1 MAVILTKNDLID
13 KLKIQISRLQLH
25 AKAFDDKKLFVTYDM
40 ATVIRVLF
48 HDTNMSHSLIKQICD
63 MEGKDKSNFEMF
75 SSIKPPEPNT
85 LILLGDGLYS
95 MCFSPK
101 GIECCPVLNASPHIK
116 MDFDIWWNEK
126 VVKNVSNGYE
136 NPSWMTRKELI
147 LGHVNQ
153 EGGAHVDGEVDDNI
167 AKIGTEEAFGW
178 ISYIDDGKGNM
189 TSPPAAVDQ
198 KQASIRQICY
208 ETLYA
213 LHKHFPECFEEMYF

>member
-1 MAVILTKNDLID
+1 MLID
-13 KLKIQISRLQLH
+13 
-25 AKAFDDKKLFVTYDM
+25 T
-40 ATVIRVLF
+40 TVIRVLF

-167 AKIGTEEAFGW
+167 NNQYTFCFRALI
-178 ISYIDDGKGNM
+178 
-189 TSPPAAVDQ
+189 AV
-198 KQASIRQICY
+198 
-208 ETLYA
+208 TLY
-213 LHKHFPECFEEMYF
+213 ENTGDIVDRDGEEHEDDVGGLAKAVEEQAKGKEREITHLEGQDIVNEQG